1 MRALLLAVP
10 LVLLSSCIY
19 MSRHTPAGACQEA
32 LDSPVRNF
40 CVVDSGVLWRGEGP
54 TVADAEWLLD
64 NGVQS
69 VLSIQ
74 LDARRAFEH
83 AKVRPNLVRSVTYF
97 HVVGADPFEMLSSSR
112 LDRLVAI
119 FVAVIDAAPKPLYV
133 HCRAGVDRAGILVAS
148 YQILIGRISREE
160 AVEEMARFHTPWLP
174 LERRYLL
181 GLTEARQQQILRDVD
196 NWKARLKPLGHFD
209 CEQGRCHY
217 VPNPGAT
224 VARP

>member
-97 HVVGADPFEMLSSSR
+97 HVVGPIRLRCSAVRDSTGWWRSSWRSLTRRRSR
-112 LDRLVAI
+112 FTCI
-119 FVAVIDAAPKPLYV
+119 AAPV
-133 HCRAGVDRAGILVAS
+133 SIGRAYWVAS